1 MSATT
6 ADDRLAAAWEKA
18 RRLPDY
24 RKDELVDLI
33 ELLTSWA
40 EDDDED
46 DLGDEDAEA
55 LRALLRGEDRAD
67 IPLEDVMRESRELGD
82 RVLD

>member
-6 ADDRLAAAWEKA
+6 ADDRLTAAWEKA

-24 RKDELVDLI
+24 HKEELVDFI
-33 ELLTSWA
+33 EFLESRV
-40 EDDDED
+40 EDEADED
-46 DLGDEDAEA
+46 LEDEDVAA
-55 LRALLRGEDRAD
+55 IRAVLTGEERAD